1 MKILLPTDGSKHSDG
16 AAKFL
21 KNLIFSSDD
30 EITLLHVVTEVPF
43 KTDKESY
50 YTILKPILKP
60 IKLDVSP
67 KIIKRTLNIL
77 RPVNAKKRKIVINGY
92 PDKNINNIAN
102 KSNVDMIVMGARGLK
117 GIKALLIGSV
127 TRSVAINSSKPV
139 LVIKPP
145 QWKVSGKLKILFATD
160 GSDFAN
166 KTGRFL
172 SSIPFNTDK
181 EITILNVIP
190 SFYDIPERIY
200 MEATATVKKYVAEM
214 KTLAYRE
221 SENII
226 NEAYKLLG
234 NRFKKIKNLTC
245 EGDPKLELLNTAKK
259 LNVDIIVVGSK
270 GLRGIQGMLG
280 SVARYTLSHSKCSV
294 LIGKTK
300 HQN

>member
-1 MKILLPTDGSKHSDG
+1 MKILLATDGSKYSDG

-21 KNLIFSSDD
+21 TNLNFSLDD
-30 EITLLHVVTEVPF
+30 EITILHVVSEVPF
-43 KTDKESY
+43 KTDKEYY

-60 IKLDVSP
+60 IKLEVSP

-77 RPVNAKKRKIVINGY
+77 KSINAKTRKVVINGY

-102 KSNVDMIVMGARGLK
+102 KYNVDMIVMGARGLK
-117 GIKALLIGSV
+117 GIRALFIGSV
-127 TRSVAINSSKPV
+127 TRSVVINFLKPV

-145 QWKVSGKLKILFATD
+145 QWKVSRKLKILFATD

-166 KTGRFL
+166 ETGRFL
-172 SSIPFNTDK
+172 SSVPFNTDA
-181 EITILNVIP
+181 EITILNLIP
-190 SFYDIPERIY
+190 SFYDIPERTHI
-200 MEATATVKKYVAEM
+200 EAIPTVKKYVAEM

-226 NEAYKLLG
+226 NEAYELLG
-234 NRFKKIKNLTC
+234 NRFTKIKDLTR
-245 EGDPKLELLNTAKK
+245 EGDPKLEILNTAKK

-270 GLRGIQGMLG
+270 GLRGIKGMLG
-280 SVARYTLSHSKCSV
+280 SVARYTLSHSECSI

-300 HQN
+300 